1 MRMHSGWIREIRM
14 DSNGAA
20 SAWIACPARAVP
32 VPGAYLLGSGEWDVL
47 PVPLFLEASAE
58 GGFIA
63 APPLPRSWEP
73 GLSLDLRGPLGR
85 GFNLPQGLSRLGLAA
100 FGETASRLL
109 PLIEQ
114 ALRRGAAVS
123 LFTDLPVVDLPSAVE
138 INPLGSLPDGLAW
151 ADFLALDMPLPR
163 LAELDGSL
171 GLTGQRRLPCPGQA
185 LLLAAMPCG
194 GLADCGVC
202 AVQIGRS
209 WKLACKDGPVFNLEE
224 LVTR

>member
-20 SAWIACPARAVP
+20 SAWIACPAMAVP
-32 VPGAYLLGSGEWDVL
+32 VPGAYLLGSDERDVL
-47 PVPLFLEASAE
+47 PMPLFLEASAE

-63 APPLPRSWEP
+63 APTLPRSWEP

-85 GFNLPQGLSRLGLAA
+85 GFNLPQGLSRLGLAV

-151 ADFLALDMPLPR
+151 ADFLALDLPLER
-163 LAELDGSL
+163 LAELGDSL
-171 GLTGQRRLPCPGQA
+171 GLTGQRRLSCPGQA
-185 LLLAAMPCG
+185 LLWTPMPCG